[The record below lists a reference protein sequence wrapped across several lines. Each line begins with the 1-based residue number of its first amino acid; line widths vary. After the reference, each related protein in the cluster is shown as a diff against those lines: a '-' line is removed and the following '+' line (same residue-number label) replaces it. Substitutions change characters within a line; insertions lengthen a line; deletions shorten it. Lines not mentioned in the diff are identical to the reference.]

1 VGAGAIVFT
10 AGAAD
15 CAWDA
20 MELLGPLCPS
30 CVFGCADGED
40 ESGGEGNREAPP
52 LEDGSFWSAVTSGS
66 VASHDRLEGVEVD
79 TGVLY
84 FGGEVGERI

>member
-1 VGAGAIVFT
+1 MGTGVDVFT
-10 AGAAD
+10 AEAAE

-30 CVFGCADGED
+30 CVFGWADSED

-52 LEDGSFWSAVTSGS
+52 LEDANFWSAVTSGS
-66 VASHDRLEGVEVD
+66 VDSHDRLEGVAVD
-79 TGVLY
+79 TDVLY
-84 FGGEVGERI
+84 VGGDVGERI